1 MDGCFANF
9 RESQG
14 VMEVVVT
21 MNVKAQALAKVA
33 RNLSRSWNLTHF

>member
-1 MDGCFANF
+1 MDGCFASF
-9 RESQG
+9 RENQG

-21 MNVKAQALAKVA
+21 MNVKAQALGKAA